1 MGYAGEGELKLKQK
15 KPRWMN
21 TERAH
26 CICGARYVYAGSALS
41 AKGLL
46 WTDMHQPQSKAHNW
60 AIQNQANT
68 EPQMPIWALKYVST
82 AVVVFQL
89 PPLPIHIGYKCSFRS
104 LLITV
109 CGSPFPSFVTLV
121 QTLCINLHSI
131 SDLLNCIRCALDSIS
146 FERQR
151 LILQADLASQSL
163 TTAMMC

>member
-1 MGYAGEGELKLKQK
+1 MLEKESWNWNRRNQDEWTQKELTALVVPGISTLGLHSLLRVCYGQ
-15 KPRWMN
+15 
-21 TERAH
+21 T
-26 CICGARYVYAGSALS
+26 CIRLS
-41 AKGLL
+41 L
-46 WTDMHQPQSKAHNW
+46 KAHSW

-89 PPLPIHIGYKCSFRS
+89 SPLPIHIGYKCSFRS

-109 CGSPFPSFVTLV
+109 CGSPFPSLVTLV

-131 SDLLNCIRCALDSIS
+131 SDPLNFIRCSLDSIS

-163 TTAMMC
+163 STAMMC